1 MYLLGES
8 AGLILCCDEVEDVPD
23 SWQRDQE
30 DRAHRG
36 GDGNHQMARGEQQ
49 LLRYLEV
56 KTTWEFKEE
65 PHGKAIVLHGS
76 NTDLI
81 SPSQPNP
88 DTLPPTLLRNIRLHF
103 LMSHIRWKGALELV
117 AKVLAVAPL
126 SIFLANKTKTV
137 LIVC

>member
-8 AGLILCCDEVEDVPD
+8 AGVILCCDEVEDVPD

-65 PHGKAIVLHGS
+65 PHGS
-76 NTDLI
+76 NTDLL
-81 SPSQPNP
+81 SLSQPNP
-88 DTLPPTLLRNIRLHF
+88 LFLPHY
-103 LMSHIRWKGALELV
+103 SELF
-117 AKVLAVAPL
+117 AC
-126 SIFLANKTKTV
+126 
-137 LIVC
+137 IV